1 MDVEIIDH
9 ITLRPIEI
17 SDVDDFMVWAT
28 DENVSRF
35 CTWDT
40 YTSKPQAFEFINN
53 IAIPHPWFR
62 VICINNRAIGSI
74 SITPHS
80 GIVMS
85 CAWSSG
91 RLSNGAS
98 QPASSYNQLC
108 RCVWRYKPNDVLCS
122 CCWIPGDPSNPTVKY
137 FVTTTK
143 EISASGFSKS
153 SWKEDSQPIGIIN
166 EATGGGFK
174 KCMKF
179 QRDNSRWIIMEYL
192 LNLNTPGV
200 QEDLKNEVICRVR
213 RIPINN
219 PVGPTST
226 FRQYQR
232 GNNRRKMKLTL
243 TYN

>member
-80 GIVMS
+80 GVDSCRAELGYVLAQKYWGKGIVTRAVKMVTS
-85 CAWSSG
+85 AVFSEFPYLE
-91 RLSNGAS
+91 RLEALVDVDNKGS
-98 QPASSYNQLC
+98 Q
-108 RCVWRYKPNDVLCS
+108 RVLEKAGFLREG
-122 CCWIPGDPSNPTVKY
+122 ILRKY
-137 FVTTTK
+137 IILKGKSRDIV
-143 EISASGFSKS
+143 IFSFLS
-153 SWKEDSQPIGIIN
+153 TDSL
-166 EATGGGFK
+166 
-174 KCMKF
+174 
-179 QRDNSRWIIMEYL
+179 RS
-192 LNLNTPGV
+192 
-200 QEDLKNEVICRVR
+200 
-213 RIPINN
+213 
-219 PVGPTST
+219 
-226 FRQYQR
+226 
-232 GNNRRKMKLTL
+232 
-243 TYN
+243 